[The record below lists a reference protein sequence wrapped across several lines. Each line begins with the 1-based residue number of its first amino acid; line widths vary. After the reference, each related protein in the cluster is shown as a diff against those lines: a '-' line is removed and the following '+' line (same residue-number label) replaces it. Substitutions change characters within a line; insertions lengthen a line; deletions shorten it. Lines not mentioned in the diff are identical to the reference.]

1 MLVRAMFMDFHTLAC
16 TLDAIANADSLAVI
30 EVSLGLLAPAV
41 VAVVLQ
47 VRHLGIDIDNGT

>member
-1 MLVRAMFMDFHTLAC
+1 MLVCAMSLDFHTLARA
-16 TLDAIANADSLAVI
+16 LDAIADADGLAVI
-30 EVSLGLLAPAV
+30 EVSLCLLAPAV

>member
-1 MLVRAMFMDFHTLAC
+1 MLVRAMSLDFHTLAC
-16 TLDAIANADSLAVI
+16 ALDAVADADGLAVI

-47 VRHLGIDIDNGT
+47 VRHLGIYIDNGT